1 MIYRGR
7 IKGGMIVLDDPEAK
21 IPEGTP
27 VNVETLPAQAEG
39 DLLDDP
45 FYRIDELAVETGIPD
60 PSTRLNQSEVLDRL
74 FTMGDLATETG
85 VPDLAANID
94 HYLYG
99 YPRVEDGG
107 EA

>member
-27 VNVETLPAQAEG
+27 VSVETLPAQTEA

-45 FYRIDELAVETGIPD
+45 FYRIDELAIETGIPD
-60 PSTRLNQSEVLDRL
+60 LST
-74 FTMGDLATETG
+74 
-85 VPDLAANID
+85 NID

-99 YPRVEDGG
+99 HPKVDDD
-107 EA
+107 AS